1 MSSFLLPSSSSPL
14 HLQLWRRPSLCARL
28 YRENWLIWQPK
39 TVHLPQSKEGL
50 GRSNG
55 LHLLASHMNENASS
69 YSRVVQ
75 QPQIWY
81 FAIANAQSL
90 MAGKERDVWL
100 IFEPAFI
107 SELPGLKALNGKLKK
122 PTAAILSTNAEWML
136 KVVKNNLPQA
146 VIGKFLAP
154 SAPVPNPLKSSL
166 RPGDVVV
173 GDPGVWH

>member
-90 MAGKERDVWL
+90 MLDGAPLETVLQDGIQRAEVAGKERDVWL

-136 KVVKNNLPQA
+136 KVVKNNLPQ
-146 VIGKFLAP
+146 
-154 SAPVPNPLKSSL
+154 SL
-166 RPGDVVV
+166 ENSLLHLHQFPI
-173 GDPGVWH
+173 H